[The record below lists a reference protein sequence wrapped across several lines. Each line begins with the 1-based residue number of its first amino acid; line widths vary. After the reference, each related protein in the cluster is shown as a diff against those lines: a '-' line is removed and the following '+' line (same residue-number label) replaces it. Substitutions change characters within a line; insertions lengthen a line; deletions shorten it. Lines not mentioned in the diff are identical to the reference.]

1 MSYEHFCR
9 YFDTFKFKIVQ
20 RYYSKYSININIYL
34 LIEQLDFNKFFHLT
48 VLLGLCEGELVLKG
62 IYITISN

>member
-20 RYYSKYSININIYL
+20 RYYTKYSININ
-34 LIEQLDFNKFFHLT
+34 
-48 VLLGLCEGELVLKG
+48 
-62 IYITISN
+62 TIFVNRTARF